1 MFCSVITKN
10 SNWTFLTKNLVTF
23 KRKYGVKDE
32 KLKDFWGSHK
42 NLRERERE
50 RGELP
55 EKGGLGQFADLRRL
69 GKKDGVVFLMGLIPQ
84 CTLQGFPNSGKGQR
98 RVKP

>member
-50 RGELP
+50 RGDLP
-55 EKGGLGQFADLRRL
+55 
-69 GKKDGVVFLMGLIPQ
+69 GKQDGVVFLMGLIPQ